1 MILLA
6 AGKRLELPRWY
17 RFWSH
22 GATFSKAEMNFC
34 SRDFIAS
41 LRDAISFSFE
51 YVSRLKDAKSGLE
64 RAYFEKNTLCSLVPK
79 PSSRAVDP
87 LP

>member
-1 MILLA
+1 M
-6 AGKRLELPRWY
+6 
-17 RFWSH
+17 S
-22 GATFSKAEMNFC
+22 FC

-64 RAYFEKNTLCSLVPK
+64 RARTHWSITYNP
-79 PSSRAVDP
+79 AV
-87 LP
+87 